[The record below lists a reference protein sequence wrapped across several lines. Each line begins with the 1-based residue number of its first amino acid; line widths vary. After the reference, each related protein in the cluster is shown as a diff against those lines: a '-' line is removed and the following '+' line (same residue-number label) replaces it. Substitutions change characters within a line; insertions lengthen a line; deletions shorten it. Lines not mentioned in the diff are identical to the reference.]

1 MTDKDRIDLTASM
14 ASFSRIPVTQRI
26 PDEFEY
32 RYGEAQDG
40 ESSDFI
46 LLRDQ
51 EGSSVFDEYPPPSMR
66 WLPAESSHRVND
78 ENFDR

>member
-1 MTDKDRIDLTASM
+1 MTPQDHKIDMSASQ

-32 RYGEAQDG
+32 RYGESVDNDEL

-46 LLRDQ
+46 LLRPGDKQ
-51 EGSSVFDEYPPPSMR
+51 
-66 WLPAESSHRVND
+66 
-78 ENFDR
+78 

>member
-1 MTDKDRIDLTASM
+1 MTPQDNKIDMSASQ

-32 RYGEAQDG
+32 RYGESVDNDEL

-46 LLRDQ
+46 LLRPGDKQ
-51 EGSSVFDEYPPPSMR
+51 
-66 WLPAESSHRVND
+66 
-78 ENFDR
+78 

>member
-1 MTDKDRIDLTASM
+1 MTASM

-32 RYGEAQDG
+32 RLGEAQDG
-40 ESSDFI
+40 EESSDFI

-51 EGSSVFDEYPPPSMR
+51 EGSSVFDEHYQ
-66 WLPAESSHRVND
+66 
-78 ENFDR
+78 